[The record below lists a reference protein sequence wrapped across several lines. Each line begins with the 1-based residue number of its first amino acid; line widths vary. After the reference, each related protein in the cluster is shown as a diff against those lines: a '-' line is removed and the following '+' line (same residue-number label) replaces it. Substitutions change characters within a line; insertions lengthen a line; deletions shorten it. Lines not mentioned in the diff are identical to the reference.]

1 MFLFLFL
8 PMYDVSQTGHRG
20 VNCQMS
26 IRITDYG
33 HWRLL
38 TTVYNQN
45 SENVSRESGS

>member
-1 MFLFLFL
+1 M
-8 PMYDVSQTGHRG
+8 MCHRQVTEVST
-20 VNCQMS
+20 VKCQS
-26 IRITDYG
+26 EFRITDYG